1 MKKYASTLAGITPR
15 LSAWLAACVAA
26 PCVLMAAPVWSASF
40 DCSRGGSPNEQ
51 LICSDPELSALDD
64 KLGKTFKQARKK
76 AASRHAFSV
85 ASDKQ
90 WRWREQNCHDRT
102 CLVDWYHRRQTELE
116 AALNAPEDT
125 TQAELPNKP
134 EPKIAKPAKLPAT
147 SSNTPETAGTPV
159 IAAETKNAEPK
170 AAKPT
175 RPVKPATSSNT
186 PETASTPVVAAE
198 TKTAEPKIAEP
209 KPAKTAKPA
218 VTKMAPETKTAQVPP
233 APAATPA
240 APATTAVNV
249 TSVTPATP
257 ARPMLQL
264 QLSPS
269 QIANIAP
276 EGVSA
281 RAHYISANKGEY
293 LYADTDP
300 DGDARSTVSVRYLG
314 TAHGQHIIEVRR
326 KDVYTRY
333 TCSADCALIGKLQL
347 PGDADTDMVILKN
360 DHKSLP
366 SLIVTDALNGLL
378 LESVVV
384 R

>member
-15 LSAWLAACVAA
+15 LSVWLAACVAA

-125 TQAELPNKP
+125 TQTEVPNKP
-134 EPKIAKPAKLPAT
+134 ANPAKLPAASSNTPETAGTPVVAAETKIAEPKVAKPARPAKLPAT
-147 SSNTPETAGTPV
+147 SSNTPETAGT
-159 IAAETKNAEPK
+159 A
-170 AAKPT
+170 
-175 RPVKPATSSNT
+175 
-186 PETASTPVVAAE
+186 VVAAE
-198 TKTAEPKIAEP
+198 TKTAEPKIVEP
-209 KPAKTAKPA
+209 KPAKAAKLATA
-218 VTKMAPETKTAQVPP
+218 TKTVPETRAAQVPP
-233 APAATPA
+233 AAAATPA
-240 APATTAVNV
+240 ARAAAAVNV
-249 TSVTPATP
+249 TSATPATP

-300 DGDARSTVSVRYLG
+300 DGDAHSTVSVRYLG